1 MLKNNNWIK
10 SDFENR
16 LEMIKKIYIDIISSK
31 HWKDLLFKWWT
42 SLVLFYWLERFSED
56 LDFNLID
63 TKRIKKVV
71 DWIYQDLKS
80 KWYQLSEIYRD
91 WTNVVHI
98 DLFYKIWNNDYIC
111 QLEFFKNNYWVIQK
125 YTMIKIQWIHDKV
138 YANLLDLWENFAHKC
153 CAYLERWNR
162 KIERSWKPKWRDL
175 FDISFYLSKDTKVD
189 MNIVT
194 IRTKIK
200 TQEELFLEIL
210 KTLFI
215 KHKKYHNELLEE
227 INNFWYSTTYLT
239 FDDFLHSFVR
249 LVNNKILNWR
259 FSFNQNY
266 LKDLKEDWFSKI
278 SNFSSIQL
286 DEKSWF
292 YTIFIKDTSWNKKN
306 IYTSKKLEFIED
318 YVEKN
323 FQTLTLS

>member
-10 SDFENR
+10 EDFQSR

-31 HWKDLLFKWWT
+31 NWKDLLFKWWT
-42 SLVLFYWLERFSED
+42 SLVLFYWLNRFSED

-63 TKRIKKVV
+63 TNKIKQVV
-71 DWIYQDLKS
+71 DWIYQELQS
-80 KWYQLSEIYRD
+80 KWYTLSEIYRD

-98 DLFYKIWNNDYIC
+98 DLFYKIWDNDYIC
-111 QLEFFKNNYWVIQK
+111 QLEFFKNNYWIVQN
-125 YTMIKIQWIHDKV
+125 YTILKILWI
-138 YANLLDLWENFAHKC
+138 YANLLDSWENFTHTC
-153 CAYLERWNR
+153 CDYLERWNN
-162 KIERSWKPKWRDL
+162 SKWRDL
-175 FDISFYLSKDTKVD
+175 FDILFYLSKNTQVD
-189 MNIVT
+189 MNIIT

-200 TQEELFLEIL
+200 TQEELFIEIL

-215 KHKKYHNELLEE
+215 KYKKYHNEFFVE
-227 INNFWYSTTYLT
+227 IQKFWYSTDYLT
-239 FDDFLHSFVR
+239 FNDFLTTFVR
-249 LVNNKILNWR
+249 WINIRILNWR

-266 LKDLKEDWFSKI
+266 IENLKEDWLSRI
-278 SNFSSIQL
+278 SNFSSIKL

-318 YVEKN
+318 FVEKN